1 MAKTKKSQT
10 TAKTEEKQSIKQ
22 ERYSVSKAA
31 DNTINIKIVIPWHE
45 VEKVRKE
52 VSNELVKEVQVPGF
66 RKGKAPRDIAEV
78 KLSKEKVNE
87 EVLKKVLTKE
97 YVEAVKAN
105 NIQPILNPKIH
116 IEAFDEGTNLE
127 FMAETCEEPVV
138 ELNSYKDEVKKV
150 NAASKIIVPPSASSG
165 QANQEPK
172 KISLE
177 EILETV
183 LKVTKITIPKVLAE
197 QEANRLLSQL
207 LDELKT
213 IGVSLD
219 QFLASR
225 GKTGDEIRAEYMEK
239 AEKDLKLEFLLRKIA
254 DSEKITV
261 EEKDIQEAL
270 ASITDE
276 KQKKELM
283 ANPYFLAAIIRQQ
296 KTIDF
301 LSKI

>member
-10 TAKTEEKQSIKQ
+10 TAKTEEKQSVKQ
-22 ERYSVSKAA
+22 ERYSVSKAV

-105 NIQPILNPKIH
+105 NIQPVLNPKIH

-127 FMAETCEEPVV
+127 FVAETCEEPVV
-138 ELNSYKDEVKKV
+138 DLGNYKDEVKKV
-150 NAASKIIVPPSASSG
+150 NASSKIVVPG
-165 QANQEPK
+165 KEEK
-172 KISLE
+172 KPTLE
-177 EILETV
+177 EILETI
-183 LKVTKITIPKVLAE
+183 LKVVKVTIPKILAE

-276 KQKKELM
+276 KQKKEVM